1 MEPRI
6 SFVTLGV
13 TDLERAV
20 RFYEGVLRLPRR
32 PTPPEVAFFEMD
44 RTWLA
49 LYPRHLL
56 AADAGVSAEGG
67 GFPGF
72 ALAHNV
78 RSPEDV
84 DRLLAEAA
92 AGGGRL
98 VKPGRR
104 TDWGGY
110 AGYFADPDG
119 FLWEVAWNPDF
130 PHV

>member
-13 TDLERAV
+13 SDLSRATA
-20 RFYEGVLRLPRR
+20 FYRDVLGLVARR
-32 PTPPEVAFFEMD
+32 AGPEVAFFEMG

-49 LYPRHLL
+49 LYPAHLL
-56 AADAGVSAEGG
+56 AQDAGVSPEGA
-67 GFPGF
+67 GFPRF
-72 ALAHNV
+72 ALAHNT
-78 RSPEDV
+78 RDRAGV
-84 DRLLAEAA
+84 DALLAQVA
-92 AGGGRL
+92 AGGGRV
-98 VKPGRR
+98 VKPGQP

-119 FLWEVAWNPDF
+119 FLWEVAWNPEF